1 MFAREWL
8 TNLLI
13 PFYALWIIFIFM
25 YEAKIV
31 NPKVRLKK
39 IIKRE
44 LWKYLGNYPFW
55 TIYEV
60 AYTVITIKKIID
72 IDNFLL

>member
-1 MFAREWL
+1 
-8 TNLLI
+8 
-13 PFYALWIIFIFM
+13 M

-44 LWKYLGNYPFW
+44 LWKYLGNYPF
-55 TIYEV
+55 
-60 AYTVITIKKIID
+60 
-72 IDNFLL
+72 